1 MLDMFDERLFEREGM
16 FVDYLTT
23 LYSETDVPD
32 KKYLDKLDRIIN
44 EKPDLSSERI
54 RLILLDILYFIDLKT
69 NIERHKFSP
78 IKNRIKMGF
87 NGITKEDIIKNYFNK
102 IFTLYEDKLSSEELA
117 YLCMNMENPDIC
129 EKIIKRS
136 YKKLRKEIRKTLYVP
151 SRYIDELSDIW
162 EINEWE
168 VKPRYKDKHYEA
180 KMSEVN
186 PYVLKIFYKYFKDDL
201 KYYIYGKIEKF
212 DYRQMIETD
221 KATLFNIIQNCL
233 KNNYEVDDLLH
244 VLKTS
249 ELNNIKL
256 TNRLT
261 KATWIKLLKN
271 KEIFKKIITKEEP
284 TFKDS
289 PKKIKPFQDSF
300 LKFLE
305 ENNITNFNIEKINV
319 NKIDT
324 IYCYEYLIAI
334 NHLSEETYNDNKKN
348 YLFLLCFKL
357 FLQEFLK
364 EYEDTLT
371 NKDLEYLER
380 IFRRGIQNKNIY
392 KILDIKNRKNLIHNY
407 KTNDLLQYPEMVN
420 INSIEKYSV
429 KQYRNIKEIVNNIV
443 IEKSNKKIF
452 IDEALKSY
460 THMLIDKS
468 VNNKLDEYILISL
481 DLLDYDATVKLIKYN
496 INTWKGIIDNIKGKS
511 DTFYIAFKEL
521 ILNLKEEDKNKI
533 LEDYS
538 LETYISVFE
547 KILVSGKKPTL
558 NNINKV
564 IKSIKK
570 LLVPYNVHI
579 EENLERLNYVAKGE
593 PFLEKLNGIKLYE
606 EYRKRLKSS
615 IPDCRGKYNNLDYQ
629 LVDLHDKEIISNG
642 IGKYLLPDNKKASS
656 CLTPNGKAQTC
667 LRHGAINPNGR
678 FFKIT
683 RNGKIVAYSW
693 VWRCGDVLCFD
704 NIELT
709 EEIEKVKDPELAI
722 YEIYLQAAK
731 TITEITRQEKNKG
744 IKLVLIGRNPI
755 DIKNKYIDNLKPLKS
770 LSNNM
775 FKPSSKEE
783 LYLKDS
789 SENQVILYG
798 EYSDKLDTDDV
809 EPIYLYERPK
819 VQEFKDIDEDTLE
832 ERINSIYYDYC
843 LQNSIKYHYLEN
855 KYKSGYI
862 GEDWFIGRK
871 KDNSFDFFYNDND
884 KRLFSEAK
892 KYVKEKEK
900 IKENKKSI
908 YIPKY
913 KIENILDRRNISI
926 NKQEIEEYLKTLNN
940 HDYKIPNTYYSHT
953 TGSMENLNSVFR
965 DGAITSSNYGNHQ
978 GGAGTNG
985 SHYICIAKV
994 ASSVYESYKRTG
1006 TIILD
1011 DNMQIFDDTKLI
1023 LPQEIINDFR
1033 YTSYPIRGT
1042 GNSGEYQVK
1051 DIITK
1056 EHFDSLLARKYESI
1070 SLAQLILL
1078 NEAYDLNLPIIL
1090 EESMSKID
1098 TDFVKKYI
1106 KLNK

>member
-1 MLDMFDERLFEREGM
+1 MSNLFERLFEREWTD
-16 FVDYLTT
+16 VDYLTM
-23 LYSETDVPD
+23 LYSETDNPD
-32 KKYLDKLDRIIN
+32 KKYLETLDRIIA
-44 EKPDLSSERI
+44 EQPELSQERI
-54 RLILLDILYFIDLKT
+54 RSILLDILYFIDLKT
-69 NIERHKFSP
+69 NIERHMFSP
-78 IKNRIKMGF
+78 IKDKITPGF
-87 NGITKEDIIKNYFNK
+87 NGLSKEDIIEKYFNK
-102 IFTLYEDKLSSEELA
+102 IFALYEDKLSPEELVC
-117 YLCMNMENPDIC
+117 LCMHLEVPSIC
-129 EKIIKRS
+129 EKIIKKN

-151 SRYIDELSDIW
+151 SSYINELSDIW

-168 VKPRYKDKHYEA
+168 VKPRYKDKNYEA
-180 KMSEVN
+180 KVGN
-186 PYVLKIFYKYFKDDL
+186 IHPYVLKVFLKYFKDDL
-201 KYYIYGKIEKF
+201 KYYLYGKIEKY
-212 DYRQMIETD
+212 DCRQIVD
-221 KATLFNIIQNCL
+221 ADSVTLFNLFQENL
-233 KNNYEVDDLLH
+233 KNNYSIDDFLQI
-244 VLKTS
+244 LKTTN
-249 ELNNIKL
+249 LNDIKL
-256 TNRLT
+256 TTKLT
-261 KATWIKLLKN
+261 KTEWIKLLKN
-271 KEIFKKIITKEEP
+271 REIFKKIMTNEDKNFSRFYKRE
-284 TFKDS
+284 KS
-289 PKKIKPFQDSF
+289 FQSLF
-300 LKFLE
+300 LNFLE
-305 ENNITNFNIEKINV
+305 ENNITKFDIEKIKT

-334 NHLSEETYNDNKKN
+334 KHLSEETYNDNKKN

-407 KTNDLLQYPEMVN
+407 KTNDLLKHSEMVDIN
-420 INSIEKYSV
+420 IIENYSV
-429 KQYRNIKEIVNNIV
+429 KQFKSIKDIVK
-443 IEKSNKKIF
+443 EKYKKDFFDNKDLELSSDILVEKVQEHKI
-452 IDEALKSY
+452 
-460 THMLIDKS
+460 
-468 VNNKLDEYILISL
+468 DEYILISL
-481 DLLDYDATVKLIKYN
+481 DLLDYDVTRKLIKYN
-496 INTWKGIIDNIKGKS
+496 IQIWKEIINNIKDKS
-511 DTFYIAFKEL
+511 DEFYTVFKEL

-547 KILVSGKKPTL
+547 KILATGKKPTL

-564 IKSIKK
+564 IRSIKK
-570 LLVPYNVHI
+570 LLVPYNAHI
-579 EENLERLNYVAKGE
+579 EENLEKLNYVAKGE

-615 IPDCRGKYNNLDYQ
+615 IPDCHGKYNGLDYQ

-709 EEIEKVKDPELAI
+709 EEIEKIKDFESAI

-731 TITEITRQEKNKG
+731 TITKITSQEKNKG

-798 EYSDKLDTDDV
+798 EYSDELDTNDV

-819 VQEFKDIDEDTLE
+819 VQEFKDIDEGTLE

-843 LQNSIKYHYLEN
+843 LQNSIKYHYLKN
-855 KYKSGYI
+855 KYKTGYI

-871 KDNSFDFFYNDND
+871 KDNSFDFFYFDND

-892 KYVKEKEK
+892 KYVKDKEK

-913 KIENILDRRNISI
+913 KIENILDERSISV
-926 NKQEIEEYLKTLNN
+926 NKDEIEEYLKYLNN
-940 HDYKIPNTYYSHT
+940 HDYEIPNTYYSRT
-953 TGSMENLNSVFR
+953 TRNMENLNLVFR

-994 ASSVYESYKRTG
+994 ASSVYDSYKRTG

-1042 GNSGEYQVK
+1042 GDSGEYQVK

-1056 EHFDSLLARKYESI
+1056 EHFDSLLARKYETI

-1106 KLNK
+1106 KINK

>member
-1 MLDMFDERLFEREGM
+1 MFDMLEREWTD
-16 FVDYLTT
+16 VDYLTM
-23 LYSETDVPD
+23 LYSETDDPD
-32 KKYLDKLDRIIN
+32 KKYLEKLDRIIN
-44 EKPDLSSERI
+44 EKPDLSSEKI
-54 RLILLDILYFIDLKT
+54 RLILLDILYIIDLKT
-69 NIERHKFSP
+69 SLETHKFLP
-78 IKNRIKMGF
+78 VKNRIKAGF
-87 NGITKEDIIKNYFNK
+87 NGLTIEDIIKNYFYK
-102 IFTLYEDKLSSEELA
+102 IFTLYEDKLSPNELTH
-117 YLCMNMENPDIC
+117 LCMNIKNPDMC
-129 EKIIKRS
+129 EKLIKRN

-151 SRYIDELSDIW
+151 SRYIDDLSGIW
-162 EINEWE
+162 EINELE

-180 KMSEVN
+180 KMCGVN
-186 PYVLKIFYKYFKDDL
+186 PNVLQIFYKYFKDDL

-212 DYRQMIETD
+212 DYEQMIETD
-221 KATLFNIIQNCL
+221 KTTFFNIIQDCL
-233 KNNYEVDDLLH
+233 KNNYEIDNLLH
-244 VLKTS
+244 AIKTS

-256 TNRLT
+256 TNCLT

-271 KEIFKKIITKEEP
+271 KEIFKKIITKEGT
-284 TFKDS
+284 TFKAY
-289 PKKIKPFQDSF
+289 PKKAKIFQDSF
-300 LKFLE
+300 LEFLE
-305 ENNITNFNIEKINV
+305 ENNITKFDIEKIKI

-334 NHLSEETYNDNKKN
+334 NHLSEETYNDNKNN

-357 FLQEFLK
+357 FLQEFLQD
-364 EYEDTLT
+364 YEDTLT

-407 KTNDLLQYPEMVN
+407 KTNELLQYPEMVDM
-420 INSIEKYSV
+420 NSVEKYSV
-429 KQYRNIKEIVNNIV
+429 KQFGSIKDSVKERYKKELFDDKDLDSSSDLLVEIISEHE
-443 IEKSNKKIF
+443 I
-452 IDEALKSY
+452 
-460 THMLIDKS
+460 
-468 VNNKLDEYILISL
+468 DEYILISL
-481 DLLDYDATVKLIKYN
+481 DLLDYDVTRKLINYN
-496 INTWKGIIDNIKGKS
+496 IQIWKEIIDNIKDKS
-511 DTFYIAFKEL
+511 DGFYIAFKKL

-533 LEDYS
+533 LIEYS

-547 KILVSGKKPTL
+547 KILISGKKPTL

-564 IKSIKK
+564 IESIKK
-570 LLVPYNVHI
+570 LLVPYNAHI
-579 EENLERLNYVAKGE
+579 EENLEKLNYVAKGE

-615 IPDCRGKYNNLDYQ
+615 IPDCHGKYNDLDYQ
-629 LVDLHDKEIISNG
+629 LVDLHDKKIISNG

-709 EEIEKVKDPELAI
+709 EEIEKTKDFESAI

-731 TITEITRQEKNKG
+731 TIKEITSQEKNKG

-755 DIKNKYIDNLKPLKS
+755 DIKNKYIDNLKPLKD

-775 FKPSSKEE
+775 FKPNSKEK

-798 EYSDKLDTDDV
+798 EYSDELDTNDV

-819 VQEFKDIDEDTLE
+819 VQEFKDIDKDTLE
-832 ERINSIYYDYC
+832 EKINSIYYDYC
-843 LQNSIKYHYLEN
+843 LQNSLKYHYLEN

-871 KDNSFDFFYNDND
+871 KDNSFDFFYYDND

-892 KYVKEKEK
+892 KYVREKEQ
-900 IKENKKSI
+900 IKQNKKSI

-913 KIENILDRRNISI
+913 KIENILDKRNISV
-926 NKQEIEEYLKTLNN
+926 NKEEIEEYLKYLNN
-940 HDYKIPNTYYSHT
+940 NDYEIPNTYYSHT
-953 TGSMENLNSVFR
+953 TGNIENLNLVFR
-965 DGAITSSNYGNHQ
+965 DGAITSSNYGNHK
-978 GGAGTNG
+978 GGNGTNG
-985 SHYICIAKV
+985 AHYICIAKV
-994 ASSVYESYKRTG
+994 SSSVYNNYKRTG

-1023 LPQEIINDFR
+1023 LPQYLINDFR
-1033 YTSYPIRGT
+1033 NTSYPIRGT
-1042 GNSGEYQVK
+1042 GDSGEYQVK

-1056 EHFDSLLARKYESI
+1056 EHFNSLLARKYETI

-1090 EESMSKID
+1090 EETMSKID

-1106 KLNK
+1106 KINK

>member
-1 MLDMFDERLFEREGM
+1 MFDMLEREWTD
-16 FVDYLTT
+16 VDYLTI
-23 LYSETDVPD
+23 LYSETDNPD

-54 RLILLDILYFIDLKT
+54 RSILLDILYFIDVKT
-69 NIERHKFSP
+69 NIERHRFSP
-78 IKNRIKMGF
+78 IKDKITPGF
-87 NGITKEDIIKNYFNK
+87 NGLSKEDIIEKYFNK
-102 IFTLYEDKLSSEELA
+102 IFALYEDKLSPEELVC
-117 YLCMNMENPDIC
+117 LCMHMEVPSIC
-129 EKIIKRS
+129 EKIIKKN

-180 KMSEVN
+180 KMSEVH

-212 DYRQMIETD
+212 DYKQMIETD
-221 KATLFNIIQNCL
+221 NATLFNIIQDCL
-233 KNNYEVDDLLH
+233 KNNYELDDLLH
-244 VLKTS
+244 ILKTS

-256 TNRLT
+256 ANCLT

-289 PKKIKPFQDSF
+289 PKKIKSFQDSF
-300 LKFLE
+300 LEFLE
-305 ENNITNFNIEKINV
+305 ENDITNFSIEKIKV

-334 NHLSEETYNDNKKN
+334 NHLSEETYNANKNN

-357 FLQEFLK
+357 FLQEFLQD
-364 EYEDTLT
+364 YEDTLT

-407 KTNDLLQYPEMVN
+407 KTNELLQYPEMVN

-429 KQYRNIKEIVNNIV
+429 KQFRSIKDIVK
-443 IEKSNKKIF
+443 EKYKKDFFDNKYLELSSDILVEKIQEHK
-452 IDEALKSY
+452 I
-460 THMLIDKS
+460 
-468 VNNKLDEYILISL
+468 DEYILISL
-481 DLLDYDATVKLIKYN
+481 DLLDYDVTRKLIKYDIQIWKEI
-496 INTWKGIIDNIKGKS
+496 INNIKNKS
-511 DTFYIAFKEL
+511 DEFYTVFKEL
-521 ILNLKEEDKNKI
+521 ILNLKEDDKNKI
-533 LEDYS
+533 LKDYS

-547 KILVSGKKPTL
+547 KILATGKKPTL

-564 IKSIKK
+564 IRSIKK
-570 LLVPYNVHI
+570 LLVPYNAHI
-579 EENLERLNYVAKGE
+579 EENLEKLNYVAKGD

-615 IPDCRGKYNNLDYQ
+615 IPDCHGKYNDLDYQ

-709 EEIEKVKDPELAI
+709 EEIEKVKDFESAI

-755 DIKNKYIDNLKPLKS
+755 DIKNKYIDNLKPLKD

-798 EYSDKLDTDDV
+798 EYSDELETNDV

-892 KYVKEKEK
+892 KYVREKEQ

-913 KIENILDRRNISI
+913 KIENILDERNISV
-926 NKQEIEEYLKTLNN
+926 NKEEIEEYLKYLNN
-940 HDYKIPNTYYSHT
+940 HDYEIPNTYYSHT
-953 TGSMENLNSVFR
+953 TRNMENLNLVFR

-994 ASSVYESYKRTG
+994 ASSVYDIYKRTG

-1033 YTSYPIRGT
+1033 NTSYPIRGT
-1042 GNSGEYQVK
+1042 GDSGEYQVK

-1056 EHFDSLLARKYESI
+1056 EHFDSLLARKYETI

-1098 TDFVKKYI
+1098 TNFVKKYI
-1106 KLNK
+1106 KINK